1 MASITITVN
10 GEANTLDLNP
20 QMPLLW
26 VLRDVL
32 GLTGTKYSCGI
43 GMCGSCTVHVEGK
56 ALRSCITPLSAV
68 EGKHITTIEGLSP
81 DGSHPL
87 QKAWVEE
94 QVSQCGYCQPGQIM
108 TAAAFL
114 AEQDL
119 GQPEAHPG
127 GVVEAEGRQEA
138 LLADG
143 RGDIDPCCGCF
154 LQHLARLCQI
164 HQPLLPQVRAD
175 TGTRSS

>member
-10 GEANTLDLNP
+10 DEAHTLDLDP
-20 QMPLLW
+20 EMPLLW
-26 VLRDVL
+26 ALRDVL

-56 ALRSCITPLSAV
+56 ALHSCITPLSAV
-68 EGKHITTIEGLSP
+68 AGKHITTIEGLSP

-114 AEQDL
+114 AE
-119 GQPEAHPG
+119 HPRPSEDEIVQAMSQNLCRCGSYQRILKAIQKAAAG
-127 GVVEAEGRQEA
+127 GAA
-138 LLADG
+138 
-143 RGDIDPCCGCF
+143 
-154 LQHLARLCQI
+154 
-164 HQPLLPQVRAD
+164 
-175 TGTRSS
+175 

>member
-1 MASITITVN
+1 MASITIIVN
-10 GEANTLDLNP
+10 DEAHTLDLNS
-20 QMPLLW
+20 QMSLLW

-43 GMCGSCTVHVEGK
+43 GVCGSCTVHVEGK

-87 QKAWVEE
+87 QKVWVEE

-114 AEQDL
+114 AE
-119 GQPEAHPG
+119 HPRPSEDEIVQAMSKNLCRCGSYQRILKAVQKATEG
-127 GVVEAEGRQEA
+127 GAA
-138 LLADG
+138 
-143 RGDIDPCCGCF
+143 
-154 LQHLARLCQI
+154 
-164 HQPLLPQVRAD
+164 
-175 TGTRSS
+175 

>member
-10 GEANTLDLNP
+10 DEAHTLDLDP
-20 QMPLLW
+20 QIPLLW

-43 GMCGSCTVHVEGK
+43 GECGSCTVHVEGR

-68 EGKHITTIEGLSP
+68 EGKHITTIEGLAA
-81 DGSHPL
+81 DVSHPL

-114 AEQDL
+114 AE
-119 GQPEAHPG
+119 HPKPSEEEIVQAMSG
-127 GVVEAEGRQEA
+127 NLCRCGSYQRILKAVQKAAEGGA
-138 LLADG
+138 A
-143 RGDIDPCCGCF
+143 
-154 LQHLARLCQI
+154 
-164 HQPLLPQVRAD
+164 
-175 TGTRSS
+175 

>member
-10 GEANTLDLNP
+10 DEAHILDLNP

-43 GMCGSCTVHVEGK
+43 GVCGSCTVHVEGK

-114 AEQDL
+114 AE
-119 GQPEAHPG
+119 HPTPSEDEIVQAMSNNLCRCGSYQRILNAVQKATAG
-127 GVVEAEGRQEA
+127 GAA
-138 LLADG
+138 
-143 RGDIDPCCGCF
+143 
-154 LQHLARLCQI
+154 
-164 HQPLLPQVRAD
+164 
-175 TGTRSS
+175 